1 MSAEFWT
8 SQGQYGLVHK
18 AAGPSTDVMVLFI
31 HGVFGDCGRTWGRM
45 PQWVLDA
52 AGLDLDVASF
62 SYPSRLWERTAI
74 TPAAD
79 DLKTWLET
87 ELKGYRHLL
96 FVTHST
102 GGLVVKEMLRR
113 AYRDGRGLSPD
124 SDPDALPSLW
134 LRTRRIINIAVPH
147 RGGDPLMAG
156 FGKVAYATV
165 YPLMA
170 PLLRTIRF
178 VTQGSKDWGRNEI
191 IAALRW
197 HNPWL
202 LTLEREFMEAVAGV
216 DGLGLPVPVT
226 HDIYAKSDLSV
237 PIQVADQ
244 DRDIY
249 FRGTHGSVKVPK
261 RPNAPIVSI
270 VAGFVGRYG
279 ADPALQVVDRTLVR
293 VAEVNRVTGTTAL
306 IAQVAGEAAPADR
319 AVATANA
326 ASLGTQED
334 ICALVSER
342 LMQGRERPRQIVVT
356 GAAGVG
362 KSAVMR
368 MLAWRL
374 GRRYLAQPGPATPFP
389 LFIPMQQVTLS
400 REDPPAGR
408 LWEALWAWWSAWVT
422 HLYPGRDHLSE
433 WIEEV
438 FRNRAVTV
446 ILDGV
451 DDFLVNHPTMGLSS
465 VVDTLRGV
473 VTRYRDNP
481 RFAIVAA
488 VRSGLHGLERL
499 ASDPRDVLEVLRLTV
514 PQAERTFPACKRW
527 LPRVTDPRLLEL
539 VLTPLILSNFEP
551 DTEHGFGARP
561 LTAGTIMDETLRT
574 ILRRSHLV
582 GLPVADGATVEI
594 DHVLDALTLVA
605 WLFFY
610 KHRGEIDTE
619 TLLAEARTVVERWRA
634 DLASDPALAGG
645 GSDVLFGF
653 GLVGLRVTCAAIAQ
667 RTVFVATGPDKVRF
681 IHRSWQD
688 FLLARYFVLCL
699 KWGCVADFGVTAFNS
714 HIYRMAGEGFRDVT
728 IGEGQVRSVLE
739 AWRRSKNTYISGNVI
754 AFLAWTETAV
764 DPSAIQLLLEELAH
778 FEPLS
783 RVVAIAGLGY
793 RVLLNSATDRSLG
806 DLRRALFPKL
816 RLFSNPDTTPVRD
829 PVACSLAWC
838 YQKAFAGLFGLP
850 KPEVPWPRIG
860 FSDAETAAAL
870 PMICTVSD
878 GTAVVDARSRSLQLA
893 FLVPILD
900 AYHDPK
906 LAIRALHYLYYLV
919 VARKHGVHVF
929 ELSQE
934 LPQLL
939 KPGCEFEKVIASFS
953 VVPEVLELYR
963 ACQALHAG
971 LEAGTA

>member
-1 MSAEFWT
+1 MSADFWT
-8 SQGQYGLVHK
+8 GQGQYGLVHK
-18 AAGPSTDVMVLFI
+18 APGPSTAVIVLYI
-31 HGVFGDCGRTWGRM
+31 HGVFGDCRHTWGRM
-45 PQWVLDA
+45 PQWVLEA

-62 SYPSRLWERTAI
+62 AYPAQLWERTAI
-74 TPAAD
+74 TQAAD

-87 ELKGYRHLL
+87 ELKPYRHLL

-102 GGLVVKEMLRR
+102 GGLVVKEMLRH
-113 AYRDGRGLSPD
+113 AYRDGRGLAPG
-124 SDPDALPSLW
+124 SDPEDLPSLW
-134 LRTRRIINIAVPH
+134 LRTRRIIHIAVPH
-147 RGGDPLMAG
+147 RGGAPLMTWL
-156 FGKVAYATV
+156 GKISYLLV
-165 YPLMA
+165 YPFMA
-170 PLLRTIRF
+170 PMLRTVRF
-178 VTQGSKDWGRNEI
+178 VTQGGKDWGKNEI
-191 IAALRW
+191 IPALRW
-197 HNPWL
+197 NNPWL
-202 LTLEREFMEAVAGV
+202 IALEQEFIDAVARV
-216 DGLGLPVPVT
+216 DALGLPVPVT

-237 PIQVADQ
+237 PIQIADR

-261 RPNAPIVSI
+261 RPSAPIVSI
-270 VAGFVGRYG
+270 VAGFVRRYG
-279 ADPALQVVDRTLVR
+279 ADPALEVVEGTLAR
-293 VAEVNRVTGTTAL
+293 VAEVNRVTGTMAL
-306 IAQVAGEAAPADR
+306 IDQVAGEQAPADR
-319 AVATANA
+319 SAATADA
-326 ASLGTQED
+326 AALGTQED
-334 ICALVSER
+334 ICGLICER
-342 LMQGRERPRQIVVT
+342 LAKGGERPRQIVVT

-374 GRRYLAQPGPATPFP
+374 GRVYLAEPGPATPFP
-389 LFIPMQQVTLS
+389 LFIPMQQVTLA
-400 REDPPAGR
+400 REEPPAGQ

-422 HLYPGRDHLSE
+422 HLFPGREYHAG

-465 VVDTLRGV
+465 VVDTLRHV
-473 VTRYRDNP
+473 VARYRNNA

-499 ASDPRDVLEVLRLTV
+499 ASDRRDVLEVLRLTV
-514 PQAERTFPACKRW
+514 PQAERTFPACRRW
-527 LPRVTDPRLLEL
+527 LSRITDRRLLDL
-539 VLTPLILSNFEP
+539 VLTPLILKNFEP
-551 DTEHGFGARP
+551 DLEHGFGARG
-561 LTAGTIMDETLRT
+561 LTAGTIMDETIRAM
-574 ILRRSHLV
+574 LRRSHLV
-582 GLPVADGATVEI
+582 GLVAVDGIAVES
-594 DHVLDALTLVA
+594 DHLLDALTLIA

-610 KHRGEIDTE
+610 KHRGEIDAE
-619 TLLAEARTVVERWRA
+619 TLQAEARAVVERWRGE
-634 DLASDPALAGG
+634 LASERALAA
-645 GSDVLFGF
+645 GSGDLLFGF
-653 GLVGLRVTCAAIAQ
+653 GLVGQRGTCTAIIQ
-667 RTVFVATGPDKVRF
+667 RTVFVSTGPDKVRF
-681 IHRSWQD
+681 IHRSWQE
-688 FLLARYFVLCL
+688 FLLARYFILCL

-714 HIYRMAGEGFRDVT
+714 HIYRMAGEGFRDIT

-739 AWRRSKNTYISGNVI
+739 AWRRSRNTYITGNVI

-764 DPSAIQLLLEELAH
+764 EPRAIQCLVEELAH

-793 RVLLNSATDRSLG
+793 RVLLNSRTDRSLG

-816 RLFSNPDTTPVRD
+816 RLFSNPDTTPVHD

-838 YQKAFAGLFGLP
+838 YQKAFAELFDLP

-870 PMICTVSD
+870 PMICTVSE
-878 GTAVVDARSRSLQLA
+878 GVAVVDARSRSLQLA

-929 ELSQE
+929 ELSQD
-934 LPQLL
+934 LPHIL
-939 KPGCEFEKVIASFS
+939 KPGCDFEKVIASFT
-953 VVPEVLELYR
+953 VVPEILDLYR
-963 ACQALHAG
+963 SCQALHAR
-971 LEAGTA
+971 LEAGAD